1 MTNED
6 NMETFEELMQKL
18 ETIVEKLE
26 KGGLSLEDSTQIYEE
41 GMKVAVDVTKRLTE
55 SELKISN
62 IRERYQEIFEEIEDA
77 CSLNLRQI
85 IFKDSNNLLN
95 QPNYTQ
101 VSIFASSL

>member
-1 MTNED
+1 MTNKD
-6 NMETFEELMQKL
+6 NMGTFEELMQKL

-62 IRERYQEIFEEIEDA
+62 IRERYQEIFEEIEDVEIQDG
-77 CSLNLRQI
+77 L
-85 IFKDSNNLLN
+85 
-95 QPNYTQ
+95 
-101 VSIFASSL
+101 V

>member
-6 NMETFEELMQKL
+6 NVETFEKLMQNL

-62 IRERYQEIFEEIEDA
+62 IRERYQEIFEEIEDVEIQDE
-77 CSLNLRQI
+77 L
-85 IFKDSNNLLN
+85 
-95 QPNYTQ
+95 
-101 VSIFASSL
+101 V

>member
-1 MTNED
+1 MTNKD
-6 NMETFEELMQKL
+6 NMGTFEELMQKL

-62 IRERYQEIFEEIEDA
+62 IRERYQEIFEEIEDVEIQDE
-77 CSLNLRQI
+77 L
-85 IFKDSNNLLN
+85 
-95 QPNYTQ
+95 
-101 VSIFASSL
+101 V

>member
-6 NMETFEELMQKL
+6 NVETFEKLMQNL

-41 GMKVAVDVTKRLTE
+41 GMKVAVEVTKRLTE

-62 IRERYQEIFEEIEDA
+62 IRERYQEIFEEIEDVEIQDEPA
-77 CSLNLRQI
+77 
-85 IFKDSNNLLN
+85 
-95 QPNYTQ
+95 
-101 VSIFASSL
+101 

>member
-6 NMETFEELMQKL
+6 NIETFEELMQKL

-26 KGGLSLEDSTQIYEE
+26 KGGLSLEDSTLIYEE

-62 IRERYQEIFEEIEDA
+62 IRERYQEIFEEIEDVEIQDE
-77 CSLNLRQI
+77 L
-85 IFKDSNNLLN
+85 
-95 QPNYTQ
+95 
-101 VSIFASSL
+101 V

>member
-1 MTNED
+1 MTNDD
-6 NMETFEELMQKL
+6 NIETFEELMQKL

-62 IRERYQEIFEEIEDA
+62 IRERYQEIFEEIEDVEIQDEPA
-77 CSLNLRQI
+77 
-85 IFKDSNNLLN
+85 
-95 QPNYTQ
+95 
-101 VSIFASSL
+101 